1 MKRLLITALLLVTTT
16 APLAARP
23 DTRSMS
29 CQQAQRLLAREGAVV
44 MSTGRHT
51 YDRFVVSGDFCEVA
65 EWAYTATAPTKDTRA
80 CPLGYTCS
88 STPPI
93 WYDDDGPFGGM
104 WGH

>member
-1 MKRLLITALLLVTTT
+1 MKRLLITALTLVTTT
-16 APLAARP
+16 VPLAARP

-104 WGH
+104 WAR